1 MRYDTPV
8 YFQKITPGEYDPDTG
23 DTTEDT
29 IKETERFAS
38 VYSTG
43 AEMLN
48 LVYGQIRQDSLT
60 IQLQTQYKASFDRI
74 RIGDTVYKVD
84 TVQNLRVKQYF
95 VVSEVQ

>member
-8 YFQKITPGEYDPDTG
+8 YFQKITPGEYNPDTG
-23 DTTEDT
+23 DTSEDT
-29 IKETERFAS
+29 IEETKRFAS

-60 IQLQTQYKASFDRI
+60 IQLQTQYKAPFDRI

-95 VVSEVQ
+95 VVSEV

>member
-1 MRYDTPV
+1 MRYDTPI
-8 YFQKITPGEYDPDTG
+8 YFQKITSGEYDPDTG
-23 DTTEDT
+23 DTAED
-29 IKETERFAS
+29 IIEETERFAS

-48 LVYGQIRQDSLT
+48 LLYGQIRQGSLT
-60 IQLQTQYKASFDRI
+60 IQLQTQHKAPFDRI
-74 RIGDTVYKVD
+74 RIGETVYKVD

>member
-1 MRYDTPV
+1 MRYDTPI
-8 YFQKITPGEYDPDTG
+8 YFQKITSGEYDPDTG
-23 DTTEDT
+23 DTAED
-29 IKETERFAS
+29 IIEETEHFAS

-60 IQLQTQYKASFDRI
+60 IQLQTQYKAPFDRI
-74 RIGDTVYKVD
+74 RVGDTVYKVD

>member
-23 DTTEDT
+23 DTAEDT
-29 IKETERFAS
+29 IKEIERFAS

-60 IQLQTQYKASFDRI
+60 IQLQTQYKAPFDRI
-74 RIGDTVYKVD
+74 RIGETVYKVD
-84 TVQNLRVKQYF
+84 TAQNLRVKQYF

>member
-48 LVYGQIRQDSLT
+48 LLYGQIRQDSLT
-60 IQLQTQYKASFDRI
+60 IQLQTQYKAPFDRI
-74 RIGDTVYKVD
+74 RVGDTVYKVD

>member
-23 DTTEDT
+23 DTAED
-29 IKETERFAS
+29 IIEEIERFAS

-60 IQLQTQYKASFDRI
+60 IQLQTQYKTPFDRI

>member
-23 DTTEDT
+23 DTAEDT
-29 IKETERFAS
+29 IEEIERFAS
-38 VYSTG
+38 VYGTG

-60 IQLQTQYKASFDRI
+60 IQLQTQYKAPFDRI
-74 RIGDTVYKVD
+74 RIGETVYKVD

>member
-23 DTTEDT
+23 DTAEDT

-38 VYSTG
+38 VYGTG

-60 IQLQTQYKASFDRI
+60 IQLQTQYKAPFDRI

>member
-23 DTTEDT
+23 DTAEDT
-29 IKETERFAS
+29 IEETERFAS
-38 VYSTG
+38 VYGTV

-60 IQLQTQYKASFDRI
+60 IQLQTQYKAPFDRI
-74 RIGDTVYKVD
+74 RVGDTVYKVD

>member
-8 YFQKITPGEYDPDTG
+8 YFQKITPGKYDPDTG
-23 DTTEDT
+23 DTAEDT
-29 IKETERFAS
+29 IEETERFAS

-60 IQLQTQYKASFDRI
+60 IQLQTQYKAPFDRI
-74 RIGDTVYKVD
+74 RVGDTVYKVD